1 MTTNVQGRS
10 QILRAAIVTVLA
22 TAALSQMPVRKAH
35 AACTDTIAGVIT
47 CTGDLSGGVNA
58 SNPADN
64 NDFNDK
70 TTTVLRVEN
79 VTTPIA
85 PPITVNGVR
94 IEERRPFARDG
105 DPEMQDVTVH
115 ITGTAGQPVTIS
127 TQGIPVIG
135 TTAAVSL
142 VTTTGEASD
151 GADATSGFLCA
162 GSDSA
167 EVGHNGLDGNQL
179 IANIT
184 NVNIIAANGGGV
196 RLENAAGI
204 GGYGGHGN
212 ACHGSEAGGVG
223 GGGAVATLNLSN
235 TSIMTSGAGA
245 SGITV
250 SSAGGK
256 GGHGGDGGAF
266 RYGSRGGVGG
276 DGGTV
281 NITGSATIETSG
293 NQALGIHAVSLGGD
307 GGDGGDS
314 SAFGGGGNGPLG
326 AGGGTVTVD
335 GTFDIHTHGVESHG
349 IGAYSIG
356 GRGGQG
362 GDDTFFNPDAGEGGG
377 TADSGDVFVTNR
389 GTIETDSNESHGI
402 VAQSVAGHAGS
413 AGDSN
418 SIVVFGA
425 GGGSAGDGGEVNV
438 DNRGAIATHGER
450 AHAIFAQS
458 IGGGGGSGGGGFS
471 AFYSGGGSGGSGGNG
486 STVRVTN
493 SATLTTDRID
503 SRGIYAQS
511 IGGAGGDGGDSG
523 GIVAIGGRG
532 ATTSDGG
539 LVHVE
544 NTGDIHTRAHAIF
557 AESIGGGGGNG
568 GDSSGWFSVGGTGGA
583 GGAGGKVEVSNSGD
597 LTTVQNNSSAIFAHS
612 IGGGG
617 GNGGHAVA
625 VGVVAAI
632 AIGGDGAEGGDAET
646 VTVDS
651 LGGRIETGID
661 FATSLTQQGHGSH
674 GIFAQSIGGGGGNGG
689 FATSVAAGNIAVG
702 IGGEGA
708 GGGNGKAVD
717 VESASTIITHGDD
730 AHAVYAESVGGGGGS
745 GGFAVTL
752 AVGEGTTASLAIG
765 GKGGGG
771 GTGDIVDVVSTGAN
785 LHTSGDRSYGIL
797 AQSVG
802 GGGGNGGFAIAGSL
816 SIASPSGAFALGGT
830 GAGGGGASDVTVD
843 SSSNIFTEGVD
854 SHGLFAQ
861 SLGGGGGSG
870 GFAVSG
876 SASSTVA
883 VSASMGG
890 SGAAGGNAGSV
901 SVGVDELTTGTIHT
915 RGDRANGLIAQSVGG
930 GGGAGGFSVAGSISF
945 GASASLSIGGDGGLA
960 RDGDTVTVR
969 TASTIT
975 TEGSD
980 AHGLFAQSIGGG
992 GGKGG
997 FAVSG
1002 ALNVSGGITAALGGG
1017 GGGGGAANTVTVENR
1032 GAAISTSGE
1041 HSYGLLAQSVGGGGG
1056 DGGFAVAGS
1065 ITQGGSAN
1073 LGLGG
1078 DGAQAGIS
1086 RDVFVTSTSQITT
1099 RGDDSHALFAQ
1110 SVGGGG
1116 GSGGF
1121 SVAGSINVGGGSVG
1135 AALGGAGNGGGNSGR
1150 VFVTTTA
1157 EDTGVIMTEG
1167 DRSTGLFA
1175 QSVGGGGGNGGFA
1188 VAGSI
1193 NNGPSANF
1201 SIGGN
1206 GGTGAHSDTVFV
1218 NSGTSIATR
1227 GSDSHGIFAQSLGG
1241 GGGSGG
1247 FAVAAG
1253 ISTQGA
1259 VQAALGG
1266 KGNGGGNAQDV
1277 TLLSSG
1283 EAIETQGTHAY
1294 GIAAQS
1300 VGGGGGDGGFAVAGG
1315 IANGPTASFSLGGS
1329 GSGGGFG
1336 RNVLLDSGTSVVT
1349 HGDDSH
1355 GVFAQSLGGGGG
1367 SGGFAITGG
1376 ISRNDVSAS
1385 IGGSGAGGGAGGL
1398 VTLNN
1403 TAALVDTSGKHSYGV
1418 LAQSIGGG
1426 GGDGGFA
1433 IAGGISDAPSARFGL
1448 GGSGDGGGDSSA
1460 VRLTTSSNV
1469 VTRGDDS
1476 HAVFAQS
1483 LGGGGG
1489 SGGFAIAGGIGTDN
1503 AQVNAA
1509 VGGSGDGGGNASAV
1523 ELFNSGEQIATLGA
1537 RSYGLVAQSVGGGGG
1552 DGGFA
1557 ISGSIGKGPAANFSL
1572 GGSGDGGGNGADVTL
1587 NSGGRIGT
1595 TGEESHAIFA
1605 QSVGGGG
1612 GSGGFSVAGSVSG
1625 DRGSF
1630 NASVGGSGGGGGN
1643 AGRVLLGNVA
1653 AIDGVLTTEG
1663 DRAYGVLAQ
1672 SVGGGGGDGGFS
1684 VAAGISKGE
1693 GAKFSLG
1700 GAGDTGGNSDLVSVR
1715 SASTIVTHG
1724 ADAHGLFAQS
1734 IGGGGGSGGFSVT
1747 GSIATQGAS
1756 VGASIGGAGAGGGT
1770 GGDVEA
1776 ISLGDLIMTSGARS
1790 YGIVAQSIGGGGG
1803 DGGFSVAGS
1812 ISRTTNVNLSIGGS
1826 GDVGG
1831 DAGDVSVRSSTDI
1844 LTEGEESHAISAQS
1858 IGGGGGSGGFS
1869 VAGSLFGAANSSPKI
1884 DVSFGGSGD
1893 GGGAGGAVDVGAEDD
1908 HISGII
1914 ETLGGGAH
1922 GIFAMSLGGGGG
1934 DGGFSVGAGVSQ
1946 SPQMTIGIGGSAGT
1960 ASDGGAVHVFT
1971 GADIYTHGAQ
1981 SYGVSAQ
1988 SLGGGGG
1995 NGGFAVAGSA
2005 TTDLTSVGVSLGGKG
2020 GGGGKGGTVDVTNSG
2035 NILTMGE
2042 ISYGVFAESIG
2053 GGGGDGGF
2061 SISGSLSKPP
2071 AATTNPRGPRNL
2083 DIAIGGN
2090 GGTGNVGGDVSVTN
2104 DGRIDTLG
2112 KESHGILAHSVGGG
2126 GGDGGLSAAGS
2137 LGLNTQS
2144 TQGTRAVISVSVGGF
2159 GGDGNVGGDVSVTN
2173 TRVITTEGEKARG
2186 IYAYSVGGGGGNGGM
2201 SFAIDT
2207 LIGKPH
2213 EGNGLNLEIAV
2224 GGVGGD
2230 GNDGGRVHVDNG
2242 GDIQTLGD
2250 RSDAIYAQSI
2260 GGGGGDGGEAHGV
2273 SLDFTFGGGPKN
2285 APAKDPN
2292 DKSKEWN
2299 FVAAIGGNGGT
2310 ANDGGA
2316 VSVTNSGNIV
2326 TTGVNARGI
2335 VAQSVGAGGGNGG
2348 SGISGTGLEELDK
2361 ATELLDLKDKNI
2373 IDLRNWTV
2381 IVGGDAGASGDG
2393 GDILVHNTG
2402 SIGTTGLG
2410 SVAIFAQSI
2419 GGGGG
2424 EAQNY
2429 VKGAGEGGSADT
2441 GLQGKF
2447 SIGGGGGASGDG
2459 GDVTVNNV
2467 GGDLITE
2474 GDDAHAIFAQS
2485 VGGGGGVAGNV
2496 DRGFK
2501 DGIGPIPP
2509 LNVGIGLAFGRDGGS
2524 GGTGGA
2530 VSVTNTSNIFTHG
2543 VGSFGIFAQSI
2554 GGGGGLAGGLGNENI
2569 PILEQQNFAGSVG
2582 GDGDAGAITITQHG
2596 DVVVLGDAADGIF
2609 AQSDAANGNSGA
2621 VTIEVAGHIDAGG
2634 AHSNGI
2640 RAQSQGDMSSGAI
2653 AVTITSG
2660 SVRGG
2665 TDSGAAVTFIDG
2677 AANTLKNHGDIGRLD
2692 ELDRVTVLGGTANES
2707 IENFG
2712 GVYGTLSLGGGTNSF
2727 TNRDGGTVASGATLD
2742 LGANAAQG
2750 CANAAGAGC
2759 AGAAGT
2765 ARNEGVWSV
2774 GRSNEISHTALAG
2787 DFTQAASGALLLDID
2802 HLARTTDR
2810 IDVVGSAD
2818 LAGSIELN
2826 QINISKIR
2834 PGATATVLVAAD
2846 GGLSADDI
2854 VLAVTPSIVTQY
2866 ALQTISATELALT
2879 LSTSFV
2885 PQNTATEHLL
2895 PNEKRIGTY
2904 INDVQLAG
2912 SSASLASTIT
2922 SLVAATDITTLG
2934 SKYQALNPEN
2944 YAALPLAALQSGL
2957 QFGESLLSC
2966 KVRDGVERFT
2976 AEGECAWAAAFGSSG
2991 ERDATDSSN
3000 GYRRDVNTISI
3011 GTQWSVS
3018 DAWHLGLAAAFDRDQ
3033 IDSETLSNLRVQS
3046 AEGRTVHAG
3055 MVLKGNF
3062 GSSTVAASFSASR
3075 GSYDSH
3081 RSAML
3086 ALRGSQSEQVVYQTA
3101 WQFRVSHGF
3110 EYDSWYLRPLVDLG
3124 FTNVRLSAFS
3134 EHGASANNLLVRNAE
3149 GYFVNFRPALELG
3162 FETPLGG
3169 AMARWYAR
3177 LGVNRFIDGH
3187 SFGVEA
3193 MLQGAPDD
3201 AGFMGVSQDLDRTV
3215 RECAAGV
3222 DVLTG
3227 NGVTLRLGYS
3237 GQFTASGTTHGATL
3251 KFTRSF

>member
-22 TAALSQMPVRKAH
+22 TAALSQMPVRKAQ
-35 AACTDTIAGVIT
+35 AACSDTVNGVIT

-58 SNPADN
+58 SQPADN
-64 NDFNDK
+64 NDFNDRN
-70 TTTVLRVEN
+70 TNTLRVED
-79 VTTPIA
+79 VTGPIQ
-85 PPITVNGVR
+85 PFFTINGVR
-94 IEERRPFARDG
+94 IDEQRPRARDG
-105 DPEMQDVTVH
+105 DPVMQNVNVHVNGTQAQPLTINTNLAYGVSVVT
-115 ITGTAGQPVTIS
+115 TAG
-127 TQGIPVIG
+127 
-135 TTAAVSL
+135 
-142 VTTTGEASD
+142 EAFD
-151 GADATSGFLCA
+151 GADATSGFLCG

-167 EVGHNGLDGNQL
+167 DPGNPGITGNL
-179 IANIT
+179 LTVNIN
-184 NVNIIAANGGGV
+184 NVNMTAVNGGGV
-196 RLENAAGI
+196 RMVNAAGI
-204 GGYGGHGN
+204 GGEGGNGN

-223 GGGAVATLNLSN
+223 GGGAVATLHLSN
-235 TSIMTSGAGA
+235 ASITTSSTNPNLNTTAVE
-245 SGITV
+245 V

-281 NITGSATIETSG
+281 NVTGSATIETNG
-293 NQALGIHAVSLGGD
+293 AKALGIHAVSIGGD

-314 SAFGGGGNGPLG
+314 SAFGGGGDGPLG

-335 GTFDIHTHGVESHG
+335 GTFNIHTHGAESAG

-362 GDDTFFNPDAGEGGG
+362 GDDTFFNPDAGSGGG
-377 TADSGDVFVTNR
+377 TANSGNVFVTNR
-389 GTIETDSNESHGI
+389 GTIETDQNESNGI
-402 VAQSVAGHAGS
+402 VAQSVAGHAGN

-425 GGGSAGDGGEVNV
+425 GGGSAGDGGQVTV
-438 DNRGAIATHGER
+438 DNRGAITTHGER
-450 AHAIFAQS
+450 SHAIFAQS

-471 AFYSGGGSGGSGGNG
+471 AFYSDGGNGGSGGNG

-493 SATLTTDRID
+493 SAALTTDRVD

-511 IGGAGGDGGDSG
+511 IGGAGGDGGDAG
-523 GIVAIGGRG
+523 GIVALGGRG
-532 ATTSDGG
+532 SSTSDGG

-544 NTGDIHTRAHAIF
+544 NTGDIHSHAHAIF

-568 GDSSGWFSVGGTGGA
+568 GDSSGWFSIGGTGGA
-583 GGAGGKVEVSNSGD
+583 GGAGGKVEVSNSGN
-597 LTTVQNNSSAIFAHS
+597 LTTAENNSTAIFAHS

-617 GNGGHAVA
+617 GNGGHAA
-625 VGVVAAI
+625 SAGVAASF
-632 AIGGDGAEGGDAET
+632 AIGGDGEEGGDADT
-646 VTVDS
+646 VSVDS
-651 LGGRIETGID
+651 TAGTIETGLA
-661 FATSLTQQGHGSH
+661 FATGGSRGDGSH

-689 FATSVAAGNIAVG
+689 FATAATVGNVAIG
-702 IGGEGA
+702 IGGTGA
-708 GGGNGKAVD
+708 GGGDGKAVD
-717 VESASTIITHGDD
+717 VTSGSSIITHGDD
-730 AHAVYAESVGGGGGS
+730 AHAIYAESVGGGGGS

-752 AVGEGTTASLAIG
+752 AAGEGTTASLAIG

-771 GTGDIVDVVSTGAN
+771 GAGDTVDVVSTGAN
-785 LHTSGDRSYGIL
+785 LLTSGDRSYGIL

-830 GAGGGGASDVTVD
+830 GAKGGGAKAVTVE
-843 SSSNIFTEGVD
+843 SSSNISTEGED
-854 SHGLFAQ
+854 AHGLFAQ

-870 GFAVSG
+870 GFAVAG
-876 SASSTVA
+876 AISATA
-883 VSASMGG
+883 AISASMGG
-890 SGAAGGNAGSV
+890 SGAEGGNAGSV
-901 SVGVDELTTGTIHT
+901 SVGVERLTTGTIHT

-930 GGGAGGFSVAGSISF
+930 GGGAGGFSVAGTITA
-945 GASASLSIGGDGGLA
+945 GASAGVSLGGDGGTA

-969 TASTIT
+969 AANTII
-975 TEGSD
+975 TEGND

-1002 ALNVSGGITAALGGG
+1002 SLNVSGGITAALGGG

-1032 GAAISTSGE
+1032 GAAIATSGE

-1056 DGGFAVAGS
+1056 DGGFAVAGQ
-1065 ITQGGSAN
+1065 ITQGASAN
-1073 LGLGG
+1073 LGIGG
-1078 DGAQAGIS
+1078 DGEQAGVG

-1099 RGDDSHALFAQ
+1099 RGDDSHGLFAQ

-1121 SVAGSINVGGGSVG
+1121 AVAGSISVGGGSVG
-1135 AALGGAGNGGGNSGR
+1135 ATLGGSGDGGGDSGR

-1188 VAGSI
+1188 ISGAISD
-1193 NNGPSANF
+1193 GPNANF
-1201 SIGGN
+1201 ALGGN
-1206 GGTGAHSDTVFV
+1206 GGTGANSNTVFV
-1218 NSGTSIATR
+1218 NSSTSIATR
-1227 GSDSHGIFAQSLGG
+1227 GNDSHGIFAQSLGG

-1253 ISTQGA
+1253 ISTQGS
-1259 VQAALGG
+1259 VNAALGG
-1266 KGNGGGNAQDV
+1266 TGEGGGSAQDV
-1277 TLLSSG
+1277 TVLSSG
-1283 EAIETQGTHAY
+1283 DAIQTQGTHAY

-1315 IANGPTASFSLGGS
+1315 IANGPTASFALGGS
-1329 GSGGGFG
+1329 GDGGGAG
-1336 RNVLLDSGTSVVT
+1336 RNVLLNSSTSVVT

-1376 ISRNDVSAS
+1376 ISRNDVGAS
-1385 IGGSGAGGGAGGL
+1385 IGGSGDGGGAGGE

-1403 TAALVDTSGKHSYGV
+1403 TATVVDTSGKHAYGV

-1433 IAGGISDAPSARFGL
+1433 ISGGISDAPSARFGL
-1448 GGSGDGGGDSSA
+1448 GGSGDGGGASSA
-1460 VRLTTSSNV
+1460 VRLTTSSDV
-1469 VTRGDDS
+1469 ITRGDDA

-1509 VGGSGDGGGNASAV
+1509 VGGSGAGGGNASTV
-1523 ELFNSGEQIATLGA
+1523 DLFNSGNTIATLGA
-1537 RSYGLVAQSVGGGGG
+1537 RSFGLVAQSVGGGGG

-1557 ISGSIGKGPAANFSL
+1557 IAGSIGKGPAANFGL

-1587 NSGGRIGT
+1587 NSGGRIST
-1595 TGEESHAIFA
+1595 AGEESHAIFA

-1612 GSGGFSVAGSVSG
+1612 GSGGFAVAGSLSG

-1630 NASVGGSGGGGGN
+1630 NASIGGDAGGGGN

-1663 DRAYGVLAQ
+1663 DRAYGILAQ

-1684 VAAGISKGE
+1684 VAAGISKGA
-1693 GAKFSLG
+1693 GAKFALG
-1700 GAGDTGGNSDLVSVR
+1700 GNGDTGGNSDLVSVR
-1715 SASTIVTHG
+1715 SASTIITHG

-1734 IGGGGGSGGFSVT
+1734 IGGGGGSGGFAVT

-1756 VGASIGGAGAGGGT
+1756 VGAAIGGGSAGGGT

-1776 ISLGDLIMTSGARS
+1776 ISLGDFIMTTGARS

-1803 DGGFSVAGS
+1803 DGGFAVAGS
-1812 ISRTTNVNLSIGGS
+1812 ISKTTNVNLSIGGS

-1831 DAGDVSVRSSTDI
+1831 AAGDVDVRSSSDI
-1844 LTEGEESHAISAQS
+1844 LTEGEEAHAISAQS
-1858 IGGGGGSGGFS
+1858 IGGGGGSGGFAVS
-1869 VAGSLFGAANSSPKI
+1869 GSLFSSANSSPKI
-1884 DVSFGGSGD
+1884 DVSFGGTGD
-1893 GGGAGGAVDVGAEDD
+1893 GGGAGGAVDVGAVDAY
-1908 HISGII
+1908 ITGII

-1922 GIFAMSLGGGGG
+1922 GISALSLGGGGG
-1934 DGGFSVGAGVSQ
+1934 NGGFSVAGGVSQ
-1946 SPQMTIGIGGSAGT
+1946 SPEMKIGIGGSAGT

-2005 TTDLTSVGVSLGGKG
+2005 TSDLTSVSASLGGNG
-2020 GGGGKGGTVDVTNSG
+2020 GGGGKGGTVDVANSG

-2042 ISYGVFAESIG
+2042 LAYGVFAESIG

-2071 AATTNPRGPRNL
+2071 KATTNPRGPRNL

-2090 GGTGNVGGDVSVTN
+2090 GGTGNVGGNVTVSN

-2112 KESHGILAHSVGGG
+2112 KGSHGILAHSVGGG
-2126 GGDGGLSAAGS
+2126 GGDGGLAAAGS
-2137 LGLNTQS
+2137 LGVNTQA
-2144 TQGTRAVISVSVGGF
+2144 TQGTRAVISVSLGGN
-2159 GGDGNVGGDVSVTN
+2159 GGNGNIGGDVTVNN

-2186 IYAYSVGGGGGNGGM
+2186 IYAYSVGGGGGNGGT

-2213 EGNGLNLEIAV
+2213 EGNGLNVEIAV
-2224 GGVGGD
+2224 GGGSGNGNVGG
-2230 GNDGGRVHVDNG
+2230 HIEVDND

-2260 GGGGGDGGEAHGV
+2260 GGGGGDGGAAHGV
-2273 SLDFTFGGGPKN
+2273 SLDFTFGGGAKILTPK
-2285 APAKDPN
+2285 DGE
-2292 DKSKEWN
+2292 DEGKEWN
-2299 FVAAIGGNGGT
+2299 FVAAVGGNGGT
-2310 ANDGGA
+2310 GNDGGL
-2316 VSVTNSGNIV
+2316 VHVDNSGNIV
-2326 TTGVNARGI
+2326 TAGVNARGI
-2335 VAQSVGAGGGNGG
+2335 FAQSVGAGGGNGG
-2348 SGISGTGLEELDK
+2348 SGISGTGLDELDK

-2373 IDLRNWTV
+2373 IDVRNWTL

-2393 GDILVHNTG
+2393 GDVIVDNSG
-2402 SIGTTGLG
+2402 SIGTTGLA
-2410 SVAIFAQSI
+2410 SIAIYAQSI

-2424 EAQNY
+2424 EAQNFA
-2429 VKGAGEGGSADT
+2429 KAAGQGGSADT

-2447 SIGGGGGASGDG
+2447 SIGGGGGASGDA
-2459 GDVTVNNV
+2459 GDVTVTNA
-2467 GGDLITE
+2467 GGTLITE

-2524 GGTGGA
+2524 GGDGGI
-2530 VSVTNTSNIFTHG
+2530 VTVTNTGNILTKG

-2582 GDGDAGAITITQHG
+2582 GDGDAGTVTVTQHG
-2596 DVVVLGDAADGIF
+2596 DIVVLGDAADGIF
-2609 AQSDAANGNSGA
+2609 AQSDASNGNSGA
-2621 VTIEVAGHIDAGG
+2621 VTINVTGSIDAGG

-2640 RAQSQGDMSSGAI
+2640 RAQSQGDLSSGGI
-2653 AVTITSG
+2653 AVTLTGG

-2665 TDSGAAVTFIDG
+2665 SESGAAVNFIDG
-2677 AANTLKNHGDIGRLD
+2677 AANTLTNHGDVGRLD
-2692 ELDRVTVLGGTANES
+2692 ELDRSAVLGGAGNEA

-2712 GVYGTLSLGGGTNSF
+2712 GIYGNLSLGGGINSLI
-2727 TNRDGGTVASGATLD
+2727 NRDGATVASGATLD
-2742 LGANAAQG
+2742 LGVG
-2750 CANAAGAGC
+2750 
-2759 AGAAGT
+2759 GT
-2765 ARNEGVWSV
+2765 ALNEGVWSV
-2774 GRSNEISHTALAG
+2774 GLSDHVSHTALTG
-2787 DFTQAASGALLLDID
+2787 DFTQAAGGSLLLDID
-2802 HLARTTDR
+2802 HLTRTTDR
-2810 IDVVGSAD
+2810 IDVIGNAE

-2826 QINISKIR
+2826 QINISKIQ
-2834 PGATATVLVAAD
+2834 PGSTRTVLVAAN
-2846 GGLSADDI
+2846 GGLSAEDL
-2854 VLAVTPSIVTQY
+2854 VLAVAPSIVTQY
-2866 ALQTISATELALT
+2866 ALDKMSDTEVALT

-2885 PQNTATEHLL
+2885 PQNTLNEHLL

-2904 INDVQLAG
+2904 INNVQLAG
-2912 SSASLASTIT
+2912 SSAGLAPTIT
-2922 SLVAATDITTLG
+2922 GLVAATDITTLG
-2934 SKYQALNPEN
+2934 AKYQTLNPEN
-2944 YAALPLAALQSGL
+2944 YAALPLAAIQSGL
-2957 QFGESLLSC
+2957 QFSDSLLSC
-2966 KVRDGVERFT
+2966 KVRDGEARFT
-2976 AEGECAWAAAFGSSG
+2976 AEGECAWAAVFGSNG
-2991 ERDATDSSN
+2991 EREATDSSN
-3000 GYRRDVNTISI
+3000 GYNRDVTTISV
-3011 GTQWSVS
+3011 GSQWSVA
-3018 DAWHLGLAAAFDRDQ
+3018 DAWHMGLAAAFERDQ
-3033 IDSETLSNLRVQS
+3033 IDSVSLGNLHSQFADGS
-3046 AEGRTVHAG
+3046 TVHLG

-3062 GSSTVAASFSASR
+3062 DSTTVAASFSAAR

-3086 ALRGSQSEQVVYQTA
+3086 ALHGSQSEQVIYQTA
-3101 WQFRVSHGF
+3101 WQFRVGHGF
-3110 EYDSWYLRPLVDLG
+3110 EYQSWYLRPMIDLG

-3134 EHGASANNLLVRNAE
+3134 EHGAGANNLVVRNAE
-3149 GYFVNFRPALELG
+3149 GYFVNVRPAMELG
-3162 FETPLGG
+3162 FESSFGSAL
-3169 AMARWYAR
+3169 ARWYAKF
-3177 LGVNRFIDGH
+3177 GFNRFIDGH
-3187 SFGVEA
+3187 QFSVEA
-3193 MLQGAPDD
+3193 MLQGAPED
-3201 AGFMGVSQDLDRTV
+3201 AGFLGVSQELDRTAK
-3215 RECAAGV
+3215 ECAAGV
-3222 DVLTG
+3222 DVLMDK
-3227 NGVTLRLGYS
+3227 NMTLRLGYS

>member
-10 QILRAAIVTVLA
+10 QILRAAIVTALA
-22 TAALSQMPVRKAH
+22 TAALSQMPVRKAQ
-35 AACTDTIAGVIT
+35 AACTDTIGGTIT

-58 SNPADN
+58 SQPGDP

-70 TTTVLRVEN
+70 TTHTLRVES
-79 VTTPIA
+79 VTTTIA
-85 PPITVNGVR
+85 PATGVNGVR

-115 ITGTAGQPVTIS
+115 LTGTAGQPLTIS
-127 TQGIPVIG
+127 TQAIFLFP
-135 TTAAVSL
+135 TAGVSL

-167 EVGHNGLDGNQL
+167 EVGHDGLDGNTL
-179 IANIT
+179 IANVT
-184 NVNIIAANGGGV
+184 NVNITTLNGAGI

-223 GGGAVATLNLSN
+223 GDGAVATLTLTN
-235 TSIMTSGAGA
+235 TRIETTGTRA

-276 DGGTV
+276 AGGTV
-281 NITGSATIETSG
+281 NINGSATIETTGS
-293 NQALGIHAVSLGGD
+293 QALGIHAVSIGGD

-335 GTFDIHTHGVESHG
+335 GTFNIHTHGVESHG

-377 TADSGDVFVTNR
+377 TADSGNVFVTNR

-402 VAQSVAGHAGS
+402 VAQSVAGHAGN

-425 GGGSAGDGGEVNV
+425 GGGSAGDGGEVTV
-438 DNRGAIATHGER
+438 DNRGAILTHGER

-471 AFYSGGGSGGSGGNG
+471 AFYSGAGNGGAGGNG
-486 STVRVTN
+486 TTVRVTN
-493 SATLTTDRID
+493 SGTLTTERLD

-511 IGGAGGDGGDSG
+511 IGGAGGDGGDAG

-532 ATTSDGG
+532 AATSDGG
-539 LVHVE
+539 LVHVQ

-583 GGAGGKVEVSNSGD
+583 GGAGGKVEVSNGGN

-617 GNGGHAVA
+617 GNGGHSVS
-625 VGVVAAI
+625 VGVVASI

-651 LGGRIETGID
+651 TGGTIETGID
-661 FATSLTQQGHGSH
+661 FASSSQQGHGSH

-730 AHAVYAESVGGGGGS
+730 AHAIYAESVGGGGGS

-771 GTGDIVDVVSTGAN
+771 GTGATVDVVSTGTN
-785 LHTSGDRSYGIL
+785 LQTSGDRSYGVL

-843 SSSNIFTEGVD
+843 SSSNISTAGED

-870 GFAVSG
+870 GFAVAG
-876 SASSTVA
+876 AVSSSVA

-901 SVGVDELTTGTIHT
+901 SVGVDQLTTGTIHT

-930 GGGAGGFSVAGSISF
+930 GGGAGGFSVSGTIAL
-945 GASASLSIGGDGGLA
+945 GASASLSIGGDGGQA

-969 TASTIT
+969 AANTIT
-975 TEGSD
+975 TEGRE
-980 AHGLFAQSIGGG
+980 AHGLFAQSVGGG

-1002 ALNVSGGITAALGGG
+1002 SINVSGGITAALGGG

-1032 GAAISTSGE
+1032 GAAIATSGE

-1056 DGGFAVAGS
+1056 DGGFAVAGQ
-1065 ITQGGSAN
+1065 ITQGASAN

-1078 DGAQAGIS
+1078 DGAQAGVG

-1099 RGDDSHALFAQ
+1099 QGADSHGLFAQ

-1135 AALGGAGNGGGNSGR
+1135 AALGGSGNGGGNSGR

-1167 DRSTGLFA
+1167 NRSTGLFA

-1188 VAGSI
+1188 IAGSI
-1193 NNGPSANF
+1193 GNGPSANF
-1201 SIGGN
+1201 AMGGN
-1206 GGTGAHSDTVFV
+1206 GGVGAHSDTVFV

-1227 GSDSHGIFAQSLGG
+1227 GNDSHGIFAQSLGG

-1253 ISTQGA
+1253 ISTQGT
-1259 VQAALGG
+1259 VNAALGG

-1277 TLLSSG
+1277 TVLSAG
-1283 EAIETQGTHAY
+1283 EAIETRGTHAY

-1336 RNVLLDSGTSVVT
+1336 RNVLLNSSTSVVT
-1349 HGDDSH
+1349 QGDDSH

-1403 TAALVDTSGKHSYGV
+1403 TAALVDTSGSHSYGV

-1448 GGSGDGGGDSSA
+1448 GGSGAGGGASSA
-1460 VRLTTSSNV
+1460 VRLETSSDV
-1469 VTRGDDS
+1469 ITRGNDS
-1476 HAVFAQS
+1476 HGVFAQS

-1503 AQVNAA
+1503 AQVNFAI
-1509 VGGSGDGGGNASAV
+1509 GGSGDGGGNASTV
-1523 ELFNSGEQIATLGA
+1523 DLFNSGNTIATLGA
-1537 RSYGLVAQSVGGGGG
+1537 RSYGLVAQSIGGGGG

-1557 ISGSIGKGPAANFSL
+1557 IAGSIGKGPAANFGL
-1572 GGSGDGGGNGADVTL
+1572 GGSGDGGGDSDDVTL

-1612 GSGGFSVAGSVSG
+1612 GSGGFSVAGSLSG

-1630 NASVGGSGGGGGN
+1630 NASIGGAGGGGGN

-1663 DRAYGVLAQ
+1663 DRAYGILAQ

-1715 SASTIVTHG
+1715 SASTIVTTG

-1747 GSIATQGAS
+1747 GSIATQGATI
-1756 VGASIGGAGAGGGT
+1756 GASIGGAGAGGGT

-1812 ISRTTNVNLSIGGS
+1812 IGRTTNVNLSIGGS

-1831 DAGDVSVRSSTDI
+1831 GAGDVSVRSSSDI
-1844 LTEGEESHAISAQS
+1844 LTEGEEAHAISAQS

-1893 GGGAGGAVDVGAEDD
+1893 GGGAGGDVDVGFDD
-1908 HISGII
+1908 DYITGII
-1914 ETLGGGAH
+1914 ETRGGGAH
-1922 GIFAMSLGGGGG
+1922 GISALSLGGGGG
-1934 DGGFSVGAGVSQ
+1934 NGGFSVAAGVSQ
-1946 SPQMTIGIGGSAGT
+1946 SPQMTIGIGGSAGA
-1960 ASDGGAVHVFT
+1960 ASDGGAVRVFT
-1971 GADIYTHGAQ
+1971 GADIYTHGAN

-2005 TTDLTSVGVSLGGKG
+2005 TTDLTSVAASLGGKG
-2020 GGGGKGGTVDVTNSG
+2020 GGGGQGGTVDVTNSG

-2042 ISYGVFAESIG
+2042 LAYGVFAESIG

-2061 SISGSLSKPP
+2061 AISGSLSKPP

-2090 GGTGNVGGDVSVTN
+2090 GGTGNIGGDVTVQN

-2159 GGDGNVGGDVSVTN
+2159 GGNGNVGGDVSVVN

-2213 EGNGLNLEIAV
+2213 EGNGFNLEIAV
-2224 GGVGGD
+2224 GGEGGD
-2230 GNDGGRVHVDNG
+2230 GNDGGRVHVTNE

-2273 SLDFTFGGGPKN
+2273 SLDFTFGGGAKN
-2285 APAKDPN
+2285 TPAKDPE

-2410 SVAIFAQSI
+2410 SNAIFAQSI

-2459 GDVTVNNV
+2459 GDVTVNNL

-2524 GGTGGA
+2524 GGTGG
-2530 VSVTNTSNIFTHG
+2530 VVNVTNTSNIVTHG
-2543 VGSFGIFAQSI
+2543 VNSFGIFAQSV
-2554 GGGGGLAGGLGNENI
+2554 GGGGGLAGGLGNEGI

-2582 GDGDAGAITITQHG
+2582 GDGDAGAITITQNG
-2596 DVVVLGDAADGIF
+2596 DIVVLGSESDGIF
-2609 AQSDAANGNSGA
+2609 AQSDASNGNSGV
-2621 VTIEVAGHIDAGG
+2621 VTINVAGNIDAGG
-2634 AHSNGI
+2634 VHSNGI
-2640 RAQSQGDMSSGAI
+2640 RAHSQGDVSSGAI
-2653 AVTITSG
+2653 NVSITEG

-2665 TDSGAAVTFIDG
+2665 TASGAAVNFIDG
-2677 AANTLKNHGDIGRLD
+2677 AANTLTNRGDIGRLD
-2692 ELDRVTVLGGTANES
+2692 ELDRATVIGGDGDES

-2712 GVYGTLSLGGGTNSF
+2712 GLYGTLALGGGTNSF
-2727 TNRDGGTVASGATLD
+2727 VNRSSGTVAAGATLD
-2742 LGANAAQG
+2742 FGGGGAL
-2750 CANAAGAGC
+2750 
-2759 AGAAGT
+2759 
-2765 ARNEGVWSV
+2765 NEGTWST
-2774 GRSNEISHTALAG
+2774 GISNDVAHSSLTG
-2787 DFTQAASGALLLDID
+2787 DFTQAASGALLVDID
-2802 HLARTTDR
+2802 HLTQTADR
-2810 IDVVGSAD
+2810 IDVSGAAD

-2826 QINISKIR
+2826 QMHISAIR
-2834 PGATATVLVAAD
+2834 PGQTQTVLFAAE
-2846 GGLSADDI
+2846 GGLSADDL

-2866 ALQTISATELALT
+2866 VLETISDTELALT
-2879 LSTSFV
+2879 LSTTFV
-2885 PQNTATEHLL
+2885 PGDTPTERLL
-2895 PNEKRIGTY
+2895 PNEKRIGEY
-2904 INDVQLAG
+2904 INAVQLAG
-2912 SSASLASTIT
+2912 SSNTLVPTIASL
-2922 SLVAATDITTLG
+2922 VDATTVSTLG
-2934 SKYQALNPEN
+2934 SKYQMLSPEN
-2944 YAALPLAALQSGL
+2944 YAAAPLAAVEAGQ
-2957 QFGESLLSC
+2957 QFSDAMLSC
-2966 KVRDGVERFT
+2966 KVREGDSRFT
-2976 AEGECAWAAAFGSSG
+2976 DEGECGWVAAFGSSG
-2991 ERDATDSSN
+2991 EQDATQSSN
-3000 GYRRDVNTISI
+3000 GYRRDVRTISM
-3011 GTQWSVS
+3011 GSQWRVGEH
-3018 DAWHLGLAAAFDRDQ
+3018 WHLGLAAAFDRDQ
-3033 IDSETLSNLRVQS
+3033 IDSKTLSDLRTQF
-3046 AEGRTVHAG
+3046 AEGSTVHAG
-3055 MVLKGNF
+3055 LVLKGNF
-3062 GSSTVAASFSASR
+3062 GSTTFASSLSAAR
-3075 GSYDSH
+3075 GDYDTH
-3081 RSAML
+3081 RTAFL
-3086 ALRGSQSEQVVYQTA
+3086 ALHGSKSEQTVYQTA
-3101 WQFRVSHGF
+3101 LQFRVSQGI
-3110 EYDSWYLRPLVDLG
+3110 EYGRWYWRPMLDLG
-3124 FTNVRLSAFS
+3124 FTEVRLSAFS
-3134 EHGASANNLLVRNAE
+3134 EHGAGADNLLVRNSE
-3149 GYFVNFRPALELG
+3149 DDFVNLRPALEMG
-3162 FETPLGG
+3162 VETAIGESL
-3169 AMARWYAR
+3169 ARWYLRA
-3177 LGVNRFIDGH
+3177 GMNRYIVGGTFKVQAMLEGAPEDAGY
-3187 SFGVEA
+3187 FGVT
-3193 MLQGAPDD
+3193 
-3201 AGFMGVSQDLDRTV
+3201 SSLDRTV
-3215 RECAAGV
+3215 RELAAGV

-3227 NGVTLRLGYS
+3227 KNITLRLGYS
-3237 GQFTASGTTHGATL
+3237 GQFAASGATHGATL

>member
-1 MTTNVQGRS
+1 MNQRERSMTTNVQGRS
-10 QILRAAIVTVLA
+10 QTLRAAIVAVLA
-22 TAALSQMPVRKAH
+22 TAALSQVPMRKAQ
-35 AACTDTIAGVIT
+35 AACSDTINGVIT

-58 SNPADN
+58 SQPGDP

-70 TTTVLRVEN
+70 TTTTLRVES

-85 PPITVNGVR
+85 PAPLVNGVR

-115 ITGTAGQPVTIS
+115 LTGTAGQPLTIS
-127 TQGIPVIG
+127 TTGNILFP
-135 TTAAVSL
+135 TAAVSL

-167 EVGHNGLDGNQL
+167 EVGHDGLDGNRL
-179 IANIT
+179 IANVS
-184 NVNIIAANGGGV
+184 NVSIVTLNGAGI

-223 GGGAVATLNLSN
+223 GGGAVATLTLTNS
-235 TSIMTSGAGA
+235 SVRTSGAGA
-245 SGITV
+245 SAITV

-281 NITGSATIETSG
+281 NITGSATLETNG
-293 NQALGIHAVSLGGD
+293 HQALGIQAVSLGGD

-335 GTFDIHTHGVESHG
+335 GTFNIHTHGTESHG

-389 GTIETDSNESHGI
+389 GTIETDQNESHGI

-425 GGGSAGDGGEVNV
+425 GGGSAGDGGEVTV
-438 DNRGAIATHGER
+438 DNRGDILTHGER

-471 AFYSGGGSGGSGGNG
+471 AFYSGGGSGGAGGNG

-493 SATLTTDRID
+493 SATLTTERLD

-532 ATTSDGG
+532 SSTSDGG

-544 NTGDIHTRAHAIF
+544 NSGDIHSRAHAIF

-568 GDSSGWFSVGGTGGA
+568 GDSSGWFSIGGTGGA
-583 GGAGGKVEVSNSGD
+583 GGAGGKVEVTNSGN
-597 LTTVQNNSSAIFAHS
+597 LTTAQNNSTAIFAHS

-617 GNGGHAVA
+617 GNGGHAVS
-625 VGVVAAI
+625 VGVVASI
-632 AIGGDGAEGGDAET
+632 AIGGDGKEGGDAET
-646 VTVDS
+646 VSVHST
-651 LGGRIETGID
+651 GGTIETGVLFD
-661 FATSLTQQGHGSH
+661 APLPDRAAGDGSH

-689 FATSVAAGNIAVG
+689 FATSVSAGNVAVG

-717 VESASTIITHGDD
+717 VASASTITTHGND
-730 AHAVYAESVGGGGGS
+730 AHAIYAESVGGGGGS

-771 GTGDIVDVVSTGAN
+771 GTGDIVDVVSSGAN
-785 LHTSGDRSYGIL
+785 LQTSGDRSYGIL

-830 GAGGGGASDVTVD
+830 GAGGGGANDVTVD
-843 SSSNIFTEGVD
+843 SSSNISTAGVD
-854 SHGLFAQ
+854 AHGLFAQ

-870 GFAVSG
+870 GFAVAG
-876 SASSTVA
+876 AVSSSVA

-890 SGAAGGNAGSV
+890 SGAEGGNAGSV
-901 SVGVDELTTGTIHT
+901 SVGVDRLTTGTIHT
-915 RGDRANGLIAQSVGG
+915 RGDGSNGLIAQSVGG
-930 GGGAGGFSVAGSISF
+930 GGGAGGFSVAGSIAL
-945 GASASLSIGGDGGLA
+945 GASASLSIGGDGGQA

-969 TASTIT
+969 AANTIM
-975 TEGSD
+975 TEGND
-980 AHGLFAQSIGGG
+980 AHGLFAQSVGGG

-1002 ALNVSGGITAALGGG
+1002 SLNVSGGITAALGGG

-1032 GAAISTSGE
+1032 GAAISTLGT

-1056 DGGFAVAGS
+1056 DGGFAVAGQ
-1065 ITQGGSAN
+1065 ITQGASAN
-1073 LGLGG
+1073 LGIGG
-1078 DGAQAGIS
+1078 DGEQAGAG

-1099 RGDDSHALFAQ
+1099 HGDDSHGLFAQ

-1121 SVAGSINVGGGSVG
+1121 SVAGSISVGGGSVG
-1135 AALGGAGNGGGNSGR
+1135 AALGGAGDGGGNSGR

-1188 VAGSI
+1188 IAGAISD
-1193 NNGPSANF
+1193 GPNANF
-1201 SIGGN
+1201 ALGGN
-1206 GGTGAHSDTVFV
+1206 GGTGANSDTVFV
-1218 NSGTSIATR
+1218 NSATSIATR
-1227 GSDSHGIFAQSLGG
+1227 GNDSHGIFAQSLGG

-1259 VQAALGG
+1259 VNAALGG
-1266 KGNGGGNAQDV
+1266 TGEGGGNAQDV
-1277 TLLSSG
+1277 TVLSSG
-1283 EAIETQGTHAY
+1283 AAIETQGGHAY

-1315 IANGPTASFSLGGS
+1315 IANGPTASFGLGGS
-1329 GSGGGFG
+1329 GDGGGFG
-1336 RNVLLDSGTSVVT
+1336 RNVLLNSSTSVVT

-1376 ISRNDVSAS
+1376 ISRNDVSAA
-1385 IGGSGAGGGAGGL
+1385 IGGSGGGGGAGGL

-1403 TAALVDTSGKHSYGV
+1403 TATLVDTSGNHAYGV

-1448 GGSGDGGGDSSA
+1448 GGSGDGGGASSA
-1460 VRLTTSSNV
+1460 VRLTTSSDV
-1469 VTRGDDS
+1469 VTRGRDS
-1476 HAVFAQS
+1476 HGVFAQS

-1489 SGGFAIAGGIGTDN
+1489 SGGFAVAGGIGTDN

-1509 VGGSGDGGGNASAV
+1509 IGGSGDGGGNSSTV
-1523 ELFNSGEQIATLGA
+1523 DLFNSGSSIATLGA

-1552 DGGFA
+1552 DGGFSIA
-1557 ISGSIGKGPAANFSL
+1557 GSIGKGPAANFSL
-1572 GGSGDGGGNGADVTL
+1572 GGSGGGGGDSDDVTL
-1587 NSGGRIGT
+1587 NSSGRIAT
-1595 TGEESHAIFA
+1595 AGEESHAIFA

-1630 NASVGGSGGGGGN
+1630 NASIGGDGDGGGN
-1643 AGRVLLGNVA
+1643 AGKVLLGNVA

-1663 DRAYGVLAQ
+1663 DRAYGILAQ
-1672 SVGGGGGDGGFS
+1672 SVGGSGGDGGFS

-1700 GAGDTGGNSDLVSVR
+1700 GSGDTGGDSDLVSVR

-1756 VGASIGGAGAGGGT
+1756 VGASIGGAGAGGGI

-1776 ISLGDLIMTSGARS
+1776 ISQGDFIMTSGARS

-1831 DAGDVSVRSSTDI
+1831 AAGDVSVRSSSDI
-1844 LTEGEESHAISAQS
+1844 LTEGEEAHAISAQS

-1869 VAGSLFGAANSSPKI
+1869 VAGSLFSAANSSPKI

-1893 GGGAGGAVDVGAEDD
+1893 GGGSGGAVDVGADD
-1908 HISGII
+1908 DYITGII

-1922 GIFAMSLGGGGG
+1922 GIAALSLGGGGG
-1934 DGGFSVGAGVSQ
+1934 NGGFSVAAGVSQ

-2042 ISYGVFAESIG
+2042 LAYGVFAESIG

-2071 AATTNPRGPRNL
+2071 KATTNPRGPRNL
-2083 DIAIGGN
+2083 DIAIGGT
-2090 GGTGNVGGDVSVTN
+2090 GGTGNVGGDVTVTN

-2112 KESHGILAHSVGGG
+2112 NESHGILAHSVGGG

-2137 LGLNTQS
+2137 LGVNTQS

-2159 GGDGNVGGDVSVTN
+2159 GGDGNVGGDVSVSN

-2186 IYAYSVGGGGGNGGM
+2186 IYAYSVGGGGGNGGT

-2213 EGNGLNLEIAV
+2213 EGNGFNLEIAV

-2230 GNDGGRVHVDNG
+2230 GNDGGRVHVGNE

-2260 GGGGGDGGEAHGV
+2260 GGGGGDGGKAHGV
-2273 SLDFTFGGGPKN
+2273 SLDFTFGGGAKN
-2285 APAKDPN
+2285 TPEKDPA
-2292 DKSKEWN
+2292 DEGKEWN

-2402 SIGTTGLG
+2402 SIGTTGLA
-2410 SVAIFAQSI
+2410 SNAIFAQSI

-2424 EAQNY
+2424 EAQNF

-2524 GGTGGA
+2524 GGAGGI

-2543 VGSFGIFAQSI
+2543 VNSFGIFAQSV

-2582 GDGDAGAITITQHG
+2582 GDGDAGAIDITQHG
-2596 DVVVLGDAADGIF
+2596 DVVVTGDASDGIF
-2609 AQSDAANGNSGA
+2609 AQSDASNGNSGA

-2665 TDSGAAVTFIDG
+2665 TESGAAVTFIDG
-2677 AANTLKNHGDIGRLD
+2677 AANTLTNHGDIGRFD
-2692 ELDRVTVLGGTANES
+2692 ELDRAVVLGGAGNES
-2707 IENFG
+2707 VENFDG
-2712 GVYGTLSLGGGTNSF
+2712 IYGTLSLGGGTNSLINHAAA
-2727 TNRDGGTVASGATLD
+2727 TMVSGATID
-2742 LGANAAQG
+2742 V
-2750 CANAAGAGC
+2750 GAG
-2759 AGAAGT
+2759 GT
-2765 ARNEGVWSV
+2765 ARNDGIWSV
-2774 GRSNEISHTALAG
+2774 GRGGEISHTALTG
-2787 DFTQAASGALLLDID
+2787 EFTQTAGGALLLDID
-2802 HLARTTDR
+2802 HFARTTDR
-2810 IDVVGSAD
+2810 IDVVGTAD
-2818 LAGSIELN
+2818 LAGAIELN
-2826 QINISKIR
+2826 QINISKIQ
-2834 PGATATVLVAAD
+2834 PGSTRTVLVAAD

-2854 VLAVTPSIVTQY
+2854 VLAVAPSIVTQY
-2866 ALQTISATELALT
+2866 GLEAISATELALT
-2879 LSTSFV
+2879 LNTSFV
-2885 PQNTATEHLL
+2885 PQDKLNEHLL

-2912 SSASLASTIT
+2912 SSAELTSTIT
-2922 SLVAATDITTLG
+2922 GLVAATDITTLG
-2934 SKYQALNPEN
+2934 GKYQMLNPEN

-2966 KVRDGVERFT
+2966 KVHDGEARFT
-2976 AEGECAWAAAFGSSG
+2976 AEGECGWAAVFGSST
-2991 ERDATDSSN
+2991 ERDATDSTN
-3000 GYRRDVNTISI
+3000 GYERDVSTISI
-3011 GTQWSVS
+3011 GSQWSVS
-3018 DAWHLGLAAAFDRDQ
+3018 DQWHLGLAAAFERDQ
-3033 IDSETLSNLRVQS
+3033 IDAATLANFHTQA
-3046 AEGRTVHAG
+3046 AEGRTVHLG

-3062 GSSTVAASFSASR
+3062 GSNTVAASFSAAR
-3075 GSYDSH
+3075 GAYDTH
-3081 RSAML
+3081 RTAFL
-3086 ALRGSQSEQVVYQTA
+3086 ALHGSQSEQEVYQTA

-3110 EYDSWYLRPLVDLG
+3110 EYQSWYLRPMVDLG

-3134 EHGASANNLLVRNAE
+3134 EHGAGANNLLVRNAE
-3149 GYFVNFRPALELG
+3149 GYFVNVRPALELG
-3162 FETPLGG
+3162 FETPVGSAL
-3169 AMARWYAR
+3169 ARWYAR
-3177 LGVNRFIDGH
+3177 LGFNRFIDGH
-3187 SFGVEA
+3187 SFGIEA

-3201 AGFMGVSQDLDRTV
+3201 AGYFGVSQDLDRTV

-3227 NGVTLRLGYS
+3227 KDVTLRVGYA